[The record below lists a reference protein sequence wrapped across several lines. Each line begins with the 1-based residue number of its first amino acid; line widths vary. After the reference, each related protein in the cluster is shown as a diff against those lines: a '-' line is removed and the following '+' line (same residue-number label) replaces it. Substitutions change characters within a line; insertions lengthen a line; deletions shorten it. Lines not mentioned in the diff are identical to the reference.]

1 MTKKTLFVRTAGILM
16 LTFVIAAVPGNRKIY
31 AESLI
36 SSSDMKSSDQ
46 MTETE
51 KTKDSG
57 LAENETYTKTP
68 NDTFGVVQVVMGY
81 QMPDSSIDIWGTF
94 TGTEVSDTAVAA
106 SKTEGMIADTNA
118 FYQNVKE
125 TRSSG
130 YADLGIDLN
139 DFEQVRPKIVYRIN
153 DGSSDHLIECGA
165 EDTASDDLLI
175 LKTEEKLKS
184 QVRFEDGKI
193 KTGGTSYNADFTAQ
207 DTKDGIYRTA
217 DEIVE
222 SPVTIENAAGDGKLT
237 IKKKDGNLSAG
248 SPVLNKEGDLLAVSL
263 GGGNAITKDAVAKLL
278 EDSGFTYLTRI
289 EKPPLE
295 MEALDNAIRKAEK
308 LDLSGKTKETREAL
322 EQALSEGESVRNDN
336 KATQKEIDGAEQKIE
351 DAIEGLEDFHLY
363 LTPYPY
369 IAAGAAV
376 FLAVL
381 IVMLR
386 KKKLEEEKKDD
397 YGYQDPEAEEPVK
410 PVKRTKHAEKKTG
423 NTAFF
428 GRNIEQG
435 KNKTGKNKA
444 PVRQAGQKSL
454 GTGTGTRRKPARPAV
469 TENRPPVHPIVE
481 QNGFL
486 EEQLTVDDEG
496 DIPTNVLSRP
506 DAQASLERIRTREKK
521 TITLTN
527 FLLGRDGNHTDYA
540 IHGND
545 TIGRIHAEIIRE
557 HGRWYIRDLKSKNKT
572 YVNGKELRPDVRTL
586 LQDGDRIALS
596 DEEFIFREE

>member
-1 MTKKTLFVRTAGILM
+1 M

-31 AESLI
+31 AESLA
-36 SSSDMKSSDQ
+36 SSSDTAVSDQ
-46 MTETE
+46 MAETTETE
-51 KTKDSG
+51 NTKDSG
-57 LAENETYTKTP
+57 LEANETYTKTP
-68 NDTFGVVQVVMGY
+68 DDTFGVVQVVMGY

-94 TGTEVSDTAVAA
+94 TGTEVSDTAVVV

-125 TRSSG
+125 ARSSG
-130 YADLGIDLN
+130 YAGLGIDLN

-165 EDTASDDLLI
+165 EDTSSDDLLI

-184 QVRFEDGKI
+184 QIRFEDGKI

-207 DTKDGIYRTA
+207 DAKEGIYRTA

-237 IKKKDGNLSAG
+237 IKKQDGNLSAG

-278 EDSGFTYLTRI
+278 EDSGFTCLTRI

-295 MEALDNAIRKAEK
+295 MEALDNAIRKAEQ

-322 EQALSEGESVRNDN
+322 EQALSEGEAVRNDN

-369 IAAGAAV
+369 IAAGAAA

-381 IVMLR
+381 IVMIR

-397 YGYQDPEAEEPVK
+397 YGYQDPEADEPVK
-410 PVKRTKHAEKKTG
+410 PVKRTKHAE
-423 NTAFF
+423 
-428 GRNIEQG
+428 
-435 KNKTGKNKA
+435 NKTGKKKA
-444 PVRQAGQKSL
+444 PARQAGQKSR
-454 GTGTGTRRKPARPAV
+454 GTGTHRRPVRPVV

-496 DIPTNVLSRP
+496 DIPTNFLSRP
-506 DAQASLERIRTREKK
+506 DAQASLERIRTGEKK

-596 DEEFIFREE
+596 DEEFIFQEEQ